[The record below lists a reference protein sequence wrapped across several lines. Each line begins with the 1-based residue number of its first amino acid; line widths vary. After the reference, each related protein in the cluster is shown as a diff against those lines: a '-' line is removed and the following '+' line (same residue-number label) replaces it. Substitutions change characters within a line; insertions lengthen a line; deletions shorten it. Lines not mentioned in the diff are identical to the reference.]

1 MNESTIPRIKSHIDS
16 GNGFA
21 IISAHVH
28 EYIKKAIKI
37 VSEGGSS
44 RIVEKII
51 SSGEKNN
58 KNRHNQLKEDVR
70 SLGYGYIEVD
80 GNYTYEAIKIPNV
93 NLIIDNFNV
102 EEESL
107 IVPTGSGI
115 LSIEYVM
122 KFREDIISLGKKYN
136 QEAIIIVYP
145 KNIRD
150 EIGGPVV
157 RGIEMKNSSE
167 VNDIDWGSK
176 IVKGKGSFG
185 ASSLKKGRHGSKR
198 KEFSTDYADSDLP
211 DYFNPISKKGYKE
224 KNVDIK
230 DIKFPPNPKWKG
242 RERGVEWHTESLSL
256 QIIRKINELN
266 S

>member
-1 MNESTIPRIKSHIDS
+1 MNESTIPRIKSHLDS

-122 KFREDIISLGKKYN
+122 KFREDIISLGKKYWMN
-136 QEAIIIVYP
+136 Y
-145 KNIRD
+145 
-150 EIGGPVV
+150 G
-157 RGIEMKNSSE
+157 
-167 VNDIDWGSK
+167 K
-176 IVKGKGSFG
+176 ITINTKTGKQKKLTKLAEFLEFKGKDPGL
-185 ASSLKKGRHGSKR
+185 A
-198 KEFSTDYADSDLP
+198 
-211 DYFNPISKKGYKE
+211 NPCIRTNRDNG
-224 KNVDIK
+224 
-230 DIKFPPNPKWKG
+230 
-242 RERGVEWHTESLSL
+242 ESHDG
-256 QIIRKINELN
+256 
-266 S
+266 